1 MPFMKIMPRITKR
14 RPSFGVSLVL
24 EEYKKNIDIYIPS
37 SHLHEK
43 PHKLT
48 NLASPVFLS
57 RDHYAPT
64 LPMTSYVTEY

>member
-1 MPFMKIMPRITKR
+1 M
-14 RPSFGVSLVL
+14 SLVL